1 MSRLDKI
8 VLFSSAAALLV
19 ACGGSQPA
27 APRTAPSF
35 TIPLDPTPPPE
46 ETEAQPELA
55 GSAAKAPP
63 EYAPDPEPLRTA
75 DQFDCSFRYEKG
87 EVKLVGVTKR
97 TMPQPVSTPRRLGR
111 FAVELWLG
119 HELIE
124 RVRFDFPLL
133 AAAPEQPEKD
143 KKAPSIES
151 GLVVTQKLL
160 VPMND
165 RATRAVLVDRATG
178 EQRELPWPLTGNPET
193 VAPLPAPAAPSPG
206 EAASGAEATGEQ
218 PGAPSASP
226 GATPASG
233 ATASGATAPA
243 KPAPAKPVLGTPASP
258 AAGTSAP
265 KPR

>member
-1 MSRLDKI
+1 MSRLEKI
-8 VLFSSAAALLV
+8 VMFSSAAALLV
-19 ACGGSQPA
+19 ACGGTQPA

-46 ETEAQPELA
+46 ENEAQPELA
-55 GSAAKAPP
+55 AGAAKAPP

-75 DQFDCSFRYEKG
+75 DQFECSFRYEKG
-87 EVKLVGVTKR
+87 EVKLVGATKR

-133 AAAPEQPEKD
+133 AAPPEQPEKD

-160 VPMND
+160 VPTND

-206 EAASGAEATGEQ
+206 EAASGGEATGAQ
-218 PGAPSASP
+218 TSASSASP
-226 GATPASG
+226 GAAPG
-233 ATASGATAPA
+233 AGAAAPA
-243 KPAPAKPVLGTPASP
+243 KPPPSTPASP

-265 KPR
+265 KVR

>member
-1 MSRLDKI
+1 MSRLDTI
-8 VLFSSAAALLV
+8 VMFSSAAALLV

-46 ETEAQPELA
+46 ENEAQPELA
-55 GSAAKAPP
+55 VGAAKAPP

-87 EVKLVGVTKR
+87 EVKLVGATKR

-160 VPMND
+160 VPMTD

-193 VAPLPAPAAPSPG
+193 VAPLPAPAAPSSAPAAPSSG
-206 EAASGAEATGEQ
+206 EAASGAEVTGAQ
-218 PGAPSASP
+218 TSSASP
-226 GATPASG
+226 GAAPAPG
-233 ATASGATAPA
+233 ATPSGATAPA
-243 KPAPAKPVLGTPASP
+243 KAAPSTPASP

-265 KPR
+265 KAR